1 MFNKKIQVSLLGLS
15 FLILLLISSIS
26 NTVFL
31 NSLGVLYQNQILL
44 FSMIFMNNVI
54 VISLIILG
62 MTFYVNLVTLGF
74 FKNEKYPNVIIDNPR
89 IFALIFSFIVLFF
102 GVLRGVNNFFGT
114 IAIEL
119 LPIIFLLNTPIGIV
133 EGYGVFLAIE
143 KILHRKLTLRNLI
156 YIFGIFGIAAL
167 IEVGMI
173 TIID

>member
-1 MFNKKIQVSLLGLS
+1 MFNEKIRVSLMGLS
-15 FLILLLISSIS
+15 FLFLLLVSSVS
-26 NTVFL
+26 NTLFL

-89 IFALIFSFIVLFF
+89 IFALIFLFIVLFF
-102 GVLRGVNNFFGT
+102 GVLRGVNHFFGT

-156 YIFGIFGIAAL
+156 YIFVIFSIAAL
-167 IEVGMI
+167 IEVCMI